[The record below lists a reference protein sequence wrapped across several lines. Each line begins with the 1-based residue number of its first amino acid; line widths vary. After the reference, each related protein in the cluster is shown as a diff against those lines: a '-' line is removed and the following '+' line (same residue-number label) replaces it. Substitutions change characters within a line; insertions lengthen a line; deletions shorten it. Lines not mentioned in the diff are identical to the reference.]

1 MEAMR
6 HTFAG
11 VDPDEVARMLG
22 RNAARAYRFDLD
34 VLEPVAQRIGPRVAD
49 VSRPLE
55 PDEFPADALTAAL
68 DRIGKPVG
76 NIS

>member
-1 MEAMR
+1 MWGSDDPHLEGTFPHTAPALR

-11 VDPDEVARMLG
+11 VDP
-22 RNAARAYRFDLD
+22 
-34 VLEPVAQRIGPRVAD
+34 
-49 VSRPLE
+49 
-55 PDEFPADALTAAL
+55 AL